1 MPIPCQEYI
10 PREQIVYRDV
20 HDIIKIIFTWKT
32 IWKHNLL
39 KFSKIIEGIF
49 PIS

>member
-1 MPIPCQEYI
+1 MSIPCQEYI

-20 HDIIKIIFTWKT
+20 QDIIKITFTSKAV
-32 IWKHNLL
+32 WKHNLL

-49 PIS
+49 PVS